1 MSGVAFILVL
11 SGVFDPKT
19 VSDYAGAPV
28 TGLASTTIELG
39 RASGL
44 VMIVAV
50 VGLVMRRVRW
60 WVAVPA
66 AALAGLAMLN
76 SGSRGPL
83 LAAIA
88 AIVIGLFFWGGHAG
102 WAPWRPSP

>member
-1 MSGVAFILVL
+1 MRVL
-11 SGVFDPKT
+11 RS
-19 VSDYAGAPV
+19 

-44 VMIVAV
+44 LLIVAV
-50 VGLVMRRVRW
+50 VGLVMRRIRW

-66 AALAGLAMLN
+66 AVTAGLAMLS

-88 AIVIGLFFWGGHAG
+88 AIVIGLFFSGRTRRMG
-102 WAPWRPSP
+102 PWR